1 MVHGKTANSKA
12 NYKIIH
18 YLLLNFQLKLFGCC
32 LKGLVTSSYTH
43 LPLSV
48 ITNHKGFLTIFF
60 SFSSSFFFFFLISNF
75 RFRHVLDED
84 S

>member
-18 YLLLNFQLKLFGCC
+18 YLLLNFQLKLFSCC

-48 ITNHKGFLTIFF
+48 ITNHKGFFSQFF
-60 SFSSSFFFFFLISNF
+60 FRSHLLFFFFLVRNV
-75 RFRHVLDED
+75 RF
-84 S
+84 